1 MRDDEI
7 RRLLTDANPWWRAA
21 ANANDPTLW
30 AASHRLLRDRASY
43 DLGYRAGVFSDIA
56 TGPVSDS
63 LVVLTGPRRVGKSVA
78 LLDLAV
84 SLCQRQDVDPRQII
98 HIPCDSMH
106 QRDLRRTLTL
116 GRNLTQVVDEPDEQR
131 RIWLFDE
138 IGAIAGWTSI
148 LKEARDG
155 TSFGD
160 DTVVVTGSRWI
171 AEDEV
176 RGNLLTGR
184 AGSGGR
190 RVRHLFPLT
199 FREFATVTGTNLALP
214 PTVHPSDLQ
223 APEVRAALAALVYD
237 VDAYDLAWQSYLTC
251 GGFPR
256 AVAEYQRQGAV
267 SNAYLR
273 DLEAWLRQDIDPDTG
288 PQPVPQLLA
297 ELASRMSSPLS
308 VRSTADALGYGR
320 DALTTR
326 LHRLTAS
333 FGAVWCHQRDDSGRR
348 VPSSK
353 SKLYLVDP
361 LLAHLPSGLRAGLD
375 PPNMTTLSEAALG
388 VALARAIDNLEEG
401 RWVSGDTIGY
411 VRTGSG
417 NEVDLGPVPVPA
429 PSGPRDTVPIESK
442 WVDAGA
448 RSDSKTIEGRFGLG
462 VVATKSLLD
471 IDHPSWAVPAGLVA
485 ALLA

>member
-1 MRDDEI
+1 VRDDEI

-21 ANANDPTLW
+21 AAATDPTLW
-30 AASHRLLRDRASY
+30 AGSHRLLRDRASY
-43 DLGYRAGVFSDIA
+43 DLGYRANVFSDIA
-56 TGPVSDS
+56 TAPVGDS

-78 LLDLAV
+78 LLDLAL
-84 SLCQRQDVDPRQII
+84 SLCRRQEVDPRQII
-98 HIPCDSMH
+98 HIPCDSMR

-116 GRNLTQVVDEPDEQR
+116 GRHLTQVVDVPDAR
-131 RIWLFDE
+131 RRVWLFDE
-138 IGAIAGWTSI
+138 IGAIAGWTAI

-160 DTVVVTGSRWI
+160 DTVVVTGSRWL
-171 AEDEV
+171 AGDEV
-176 RGNLLTGR
+176 RGNLLAGR

-199 FREFATVTGTNLALP
+199 FREFATVSGANLTLP
-214 PTVHPSDLQ
+214 PIVHPSDLQ
-223 APEVRAALAALVYD
+223 TPEVRGALGALVYD
-237 VDAYDLAWQSYLTC
+237 VDAYDLAWQAYLTC

-256 AVAEYQRQGAV
+256 AVAEHQREGAV

-273 DLEAWLRQDIDPDTG
+273 DLEAWLEQDIDPDSG
-288 PQPVPQLLA
+288 PQSVPLLLA
-297 ELASRMSSPLS
+297 ELAERMSSPLS

-320 DALTTR
+320 DALKTR
-326 LHRLTAS
+326 LDRLTAS
-333 FGAVWCHQRDDSGRR
+333 FAAVWCHQRDDRGRR

-361 LLAHLPSGLRAGLD
+361 LLAHLPAGLRAGLH
-375 PPNMTTLSEAALG
+375 PPDMTTLSEAAIG
-388 VALARAIDNLEEG
+388 VAVARAIDNLEEG

-411 VRTGSG
+411 VRTGRG
-417 NEVDLGPVPVPA
+417 NEVDLGPVPVPT
-429 PSGPRDTVPIESK
+429 PSGPRATVPIESK

-448 RSDSKTIEGRFGLG
+448 RSDSMTIEGRFGLG

-471 IDHPSWAVPAGLVA
+471 LGHSSWAVPAGMVA